1 MFIGSVVKV
10 PGTTSV
16 RMWTLSEFEQEFGR
30 AFDANSTFVSFYNGD
45 GQANDAHVEGMTY
58 QTGSQE
64 GLYAVF
70 DRTVTTNIRI
80 GYFVY
85 LVE

>member
-1 MFIGSVVKV
+1 MFTGSIVKV

-30 AFDANSTFVSFYNGD
+30 
-45 GQANDAHVEGMTY
+45 
-58 QTGSQE
+58 
-64 GLYAVF
+64 
-70 DRTVTTNIRI
+70 TVTTSIRI